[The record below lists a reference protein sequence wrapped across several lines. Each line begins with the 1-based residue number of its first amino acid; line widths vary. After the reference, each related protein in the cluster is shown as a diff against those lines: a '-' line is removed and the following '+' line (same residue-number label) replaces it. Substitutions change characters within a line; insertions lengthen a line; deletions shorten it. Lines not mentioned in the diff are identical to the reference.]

1 MTSPAT
7 DAPTKQFFAEQQ
19 HFGLMPEQIHFF
31 QQVHQLAPLTLHRPG
46 SFTPQRIKFFIF
58 AETTEH
64 SCTTIVSWRRC
75 KAETRFIL
83 SRGRCRA

>member
-19 HFGLMPEQIHFF
+19 HFGLMPEQTHFF

-46 SFTPQRIKFFIF
+46 SSTPQRIKFYFLQRQQST
-58 AETTEH
+58 AAQQLYLGGD
-64 SCTTIVSWRRC
+64 VMRRLDS
-75 KAETRFIL
+75 F
-83 SRGRCRA
+83 